1 MASGLVSD
9 MDFLSGLQ
17 MADFSPLCGHTTF
30 PLSLCGE
37 REHALMSL
45 NLSVGE
51 DTIQSVTLSQTKAH
65 EH

>member
-1 MASGLVSD
+1 MCSKYLAIR
-9 MDFLSGLQ
+9 
-17 MADFSPLCGHTTF
+17 
-30 PLSLCGE
+30 SLCGE